1 MKHRCEWCGREGVVR
16 QLWQRP
22 RGSESALLVGRYG
35 PVCFYTVAR
44 QVVAEGSQ
52 PETVD
57 ARVIYL
63 RGRA

>member
-1 MKHRCEWCGREGVVR
+1 VR

-35 PVCFYTVAR
+35 PACFYRVAR

-52 PETVD
+52 PETAE
-57 ARVIYL
+57 ARVVWL